1 MRPFAALFQRDL
13 RLALRRPTDA
23 ANPLVF
29 FALAVLMLGVGA
41 ATAERGLGDS
51 AAGAVWVLALFANLL
66 AVEGVFR
73 RDVEDGT
80 LEQLLIHA
88 RPRFAA
94 VLGKLAANW
103 SCAGLPVLVLSP
115 LALYVLGH
123 STAGAGMV
131 MLTLLLGTP
140 TLTLLGAIGAALTAG
155 TGRGGLL
162 LAVLVMP
169 FYLPVLIFGAGA
181 STAAVAGGD
190 PAFELL
196 VLGALLTGSVTAAPF
211 AVGKALAI
219 SQEY

>member
-1 MRPFAALFQRDL
+1 VRPFPALFRRDL

-29 FALAVLMLGVGA
+29 FVLAVLLLGVGA
-41 ATAERGLGDS
+41 ATAERGLGES

-181 STAAVAGGD
+181 SATAVAGGD
-190 PAFELL
+190 ASFELL